1 MMDSYLSLL
10 HINQESRVRQEQERL
25 NAGRLKSEIKITDT
39 GYQQVACAATTT
51 TTTTEKKIA
60 EG

>member
-10 HINQESRVRQEQERL
+10 HINQESRVRQERL
-25 NAGRLKSEIKITDT
+25 NAGRLKSEIIITDT

-51 TTTTEKKIA
+51 TTEKKIA